1 MPAGSGEDGT
11 TGAAGLR
18 RKGGLGVAQ
27 AGGGSWLQGRVAV
40 VTGGGSGLG
49 AATARALR
57 EAGARVVVLDADAG
71 AVQAA
76 GDDPG
81 LVVYHADVSD
91 EAGIEAL
98 FSLIEAQQGPVSV
111 LVCCAGIATPG
122 AVVRKGA
129 PMPLEEYRHVVEVN
143 LIGTLNCI
151 RCAVP
156 QMINHRAGDQAQ
168 AGVIVLTS
176 SIAAEDGQVG
186 QAAYAASKG
195 GVAGMV
201 LPLARE
207 LGDHGIRVMGIAPG
221 VFSTPMT
228 EGLPERSRAVVFSA
242 VPPFPIRPG
251 QAGEFADL
259 VLAILGNPML
269 NGTTIR
275 LDGALRMPA
284 RL

>member
-1 MPAGSGEDGT
+1 M
-11 TGAAGLR
+11 TGAAMARL
-18 RKGGLGVAQ
+18 K
-27 AGGGSWLQGRVAV
+27 GRVAV
-40 VTGGGSGLG
+40 VTGGASGLG
-49 AATARALR
+49 AATARALH
-57 EAGARVVVLDADAG
+57 AQGARVVVIDAEAQP
-71 AVQAA
+71 VQAA
-76 GDDPG
+76 DSETG
-81 LVVYHADVSD
+81 LVACQADVTD

-98 FSLIEAQQGPVSV
+98 FAQIEARYGPVSL

-122 AVVRKGA
+122 SVVRQGQ
-129 PMPLEEYRHVVEVN
+129 PMPLSEYRRVIEVN
-143 LIGTLNCI
+143 LLGTLNCI

-156 QMINHRAGDQAQ
+156 QMINSRSDDRAE

-176 SIAAEDGQVG
+176 SIAGEDGQVG

-195 GVAGMV
+195 AVAGMV

-207 LGDHGIRVMGIAPG
+207 LGEFGIRVMAIAPG

-242 VPPFPIRPG
+242 VPPFPKR
-251 QAGEFADL
+251 AGRADEFADL
-259 VLAILGNPML
+259 VLAIIANPML
-269 NGTTIR
+269 NGETIR